1 MCGVPG
7 ELRGRPLRFT
17 TSDVAGI
24 VGGELLGADVDIDG
38 VSTDSRRLAAGEL
51 FVSLVAERD
60 GHDFLS
66 GAVEAGAAACLVRR
80 DRLGDLPTTGV
91 PLVIVEDTGS
101 ALVALSAAARR
112 RHTGRVV
119 AITGS
124 VGKTSTKDLLA
135 AALGS
140 AGLVHASPASFNNA
154 IGVPLTL
161 LGATGAEWALVVE
174 IGTNA
179 PGEIADL
186 AALVRPEVGVVTAV
200 GAAHTAAFGT
210 IDDVAR
216 EKGDLVAALP
226 PSGTAVLNADDRR
239 VAAMATLTDAQVVT
253 YGFVVGDVRATGVTL
268 DTGLR
273 AAFVLETPWG
283 EAPVRLRAAGRHT
296 AHNALAA
303 AAAALMLGADIEAVA
318 AGLGRAEL
326 SPWRMAIG
334 TTPSGALV
342 INDAYNANPSS
353 VAAALRALAA
363 APARRRVAVL
373 GVMAEL
379 GERHAAE
386 HAAVAALAAEL
397 DIELLAVAE
406 AAYGTAPAPDAAA
419 ALAALGPLG
428 ASDAVLVKGSRVAGL
443 ETLAAT
449 LLDAVETAR

>member
-1 MCGVPG
+1 MRFSSG
-7 ELRGRPLRFT
+7 E
-17 TSDVAGI
+17 VAGI

-38 VSTDSRRLAAGEL
+38 VSTDSRHLAAGEL
-51 FVSLVAERD
+51 FVSPRGPSATDTTFSAQPSKRARPSAW
-60 GHDFLS
+60 F
-66 GAVEAGAAACLVRR
+66 AA
-80 DRLGDLPTTGV
+80 TGWLTCR
-91 PLVIVEDTGS
+91 PRGYRWLIVEDTGS

-226 PSGTAVLNADDRR
+226 PSGTAVLNADDPPRR
-239 VAAMATLTDAQVVT
+239 RHGDAHRCA
-253 YGFVVGDVRATGVTL
+253 GRDLWVRRRRRAGHRRDPRHRTAV
-268 DTGLR
+268 GLR
-273 AAFVLETPWG
+273 PWRHRG
-283 EAPVRLRAAGRHT
+283 GRRLCRLRAAGRHT

-342 INDAYNANPSS
+342 INDA
-353 VAAALRALAA
+353 
-363 APARRRVAVL
+363 
-373 GVMAEL
+373 
-379 GERHAAE
+379 
-386 HAAVAALAAEL
+386 
-397 DIELLAVAE
+397 
-406 AAYGTAPAPDAAA
+406 
-419 ALAALGPLG
+419 
-428 ASDAVLVKGSRVAGL
+428 
-443 ETLAAT
+443 
-449 LLDAVETAR
+449 